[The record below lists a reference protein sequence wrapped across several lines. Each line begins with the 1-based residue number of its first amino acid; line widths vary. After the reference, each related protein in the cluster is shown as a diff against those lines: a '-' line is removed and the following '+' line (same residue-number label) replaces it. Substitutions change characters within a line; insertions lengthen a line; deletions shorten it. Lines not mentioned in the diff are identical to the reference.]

1 MNHEQVREIAEAAFR
16 AHFSDINIVSINVKP
31 GFDHYDDPVVDVKII
46 YDGDV
51 EQLIAPD
58 KVPDMMKVRT
68 EIFSK
73 VWWDAQ
79 DSPATRAFTS
89 SPSPTSASAT
99 RRRCSGAV
107 AAAKSGPA

>member
-1 MNHEQVREIAEAAFR
+1 MNHEQVREIAEAAFKSR
-16 AHFSDINIVSINVKP
+16 FSDIDIVSINVKP

-79 DSPATRAFTS
+79 GSPGYPCVHFIAKSDIGERDPAT
-89 SPSPTSASAT
+89 
-99 RRRCSGAV
+99 V
-107 AAAKSGPA
+107 